1 MIQRILLV
9 ILLLSGTTL
18 TLDSKRHLNNIKNY
32 NSEIKSINQGGTES
46 QYQNADNIYKLYDEE
61 QTEELPSESNKP
73 HKRQKRL
80 IWVTDDGRLALP
92 PGTSLTIAP
101 TLAMPFIRYPPDGFL
116 SNISISLPITSKF
129 SWHQIFPT

>member
-32 NSEIKSINQGGTES
+32 NSEIKSINQGGPEP
-46 QYQNADNIYKLYDEE
+46 QQQNSDNIYKMFDEE
-61 QTEELPSESNKP
+61 LREEIPAEADKP

-129 SWHQIFPT
+129 PCIF